1 MDKIDKVLQKL
12 TSQERQELK
21 DILSRINSGNIQ
33 GLDLKKLRSK
43 QDIFRVRKGKIRI
56 IFYNKDN
63 AIKVLSLERRSDKT
77 YRRI

>member
-77 YRRI
+77 YRKI